1 MIKLSELQVDIYEI
15 LKEKPITRTDDQ
27 LLYVAY
33 WSKKRPDVSF
43 LDSDIISNTDNLF
56 NNIWW
61 ASSYHILLWN
71 EFKPNIRKDSVIN
84 KTVSNKYLWSFINFF
99 INYSPFLL

>member
-33 WSKKRPDVSF
+33 WSKKRPNVSF
-43 LDSDIISNTDNLF
+43 LDFFKNARHYKC
-56 NNIWW
+56 
-61 ASSYHILLWN
+61 ASFVSV
-71 EFKPNIRKDSVIN
+71 ERVRRKLQERYPELKDV
-84 KTVSNKYLWSFINFF
+84 KTAEKRFELSMEYE
-99 INYSPFLL
+99 NYALNW

>member
-1 MIKLSELQVDIYEI
+1 MIKLTELQKEIYLI

-43 LDSDIISNTDNLF
+43 LDFFKNARYYKC
-56 NNIWW
+56 
-61 ASSYHILLWN
+61 ASFVSVERVRRKLQERYPEL
-71 EFKPNIRKDSVIN
+71 KDS
-84 KTVSNKYLWSFINFF
+84 KTAEKRFELSMEYEQYALEG
-99 INYSPFLL
+99 